1 MICSPLPRWCLDAN
15 FTTKQEF
22 YGLHFLCFSKISP
35 GRTQVTEQ
43 DFRQTARSPV
53 PPPWVLCPHH
63 TLWGHTD
70 LFLYLFLEKN
80 SQKTNHDETLVGL
93 FHGHWSPQL
102 FLEKEKGEMLNRLF
116 LKAGEPH
123 VLGQLSRL
131 TSACLEAP
139 KVQGQGQC
147 LCPGSW
153 ATLLH
158 SWLAVSCTS
167 CTGGMCQRQNM
178 SLVVGYFP
186 RDGELRLS
194 CL

>member
-1 MICSPLPRWCLDAN
+1 MFFKNQSRKNTGNWTGLQTNSKVPSSPTLS
-15 FTTKQEF
+15 F
-22 YGLHFLCFSKISP
+22 
-35 GRTQVTEQ
+35 
-43 DFRQTARSPV
+43 V
-53 PPPWVLCPHH
+53 PPPH
-63 TLWGHTD
+63 TMRAHRPVSYRW
-70 LFLYLFLEKN
+70 EKN

-139 KVQGQGQC
+139 KIQGQDQC

-153 ATLLH
+153 AMLLH